1 MNIPPKGS
9 ISLAVTK
16 SKDQNSHSSQ
26 TDSVQQPER
35 QSAKYPQ
42 RHTNQGHHGGS
53 FLTGKFKTLV
63 QIGCSHFMQRNG
75 GSQRCQHQQ
84 YVKHEREDIAHPRY
98 TLESQLEHIGQ
109 SDKHQSRTGIGR
121 QPRNRIDCRKMMKP
135 ANTATNVSINA
146 TLPAVFTRLAS
157 RVK

>member
-16 SKDQNSHSSQ
+16 SKRSKIVIPPKRIPFNSPKDKAQN
-26 TDSVQQPER
+26 T
-35 QSAKYPQ
+35 PQ

-109 SDKHQSRTGIGR
+109 SDNTNPG
-121 QPRNRIDCRKMMKP
+121 P
-135 ANTATNVSINA
+135 ASGDSPGTE
-146 TLPAVFTRLAS
+146 
-157 RVK
+157 